1 MGPLRAGPL
10 LGPSASRNPWVR
22 RLTQHMVRRYLT
34 CMKTT
39 VSSKGQI
46 VLPAEFRQ
54 MDRIEPGQEFEVE
67 RLDRGDY
74 RLVRRAAPQ
83 NEGAIDWLLACPQ
96 KNFFVPIHSE
106 STDPL

>member
-1 MGPLRAGPL
+1 MTLPR
-10 LGPSASRNPWVR
+10 
-22 RLTQHMVRRYLT
+22 VRRYLT

-54 MDRIEPGQEFEVE
+54 MDRIEPGQEFDVE

-74 RLVRRAAPQ
+74 RLVRRAARQ

-96 KNFFVPIHSE
+96 KDFFVPIDSE
-106 STDPL
+106 STDAL